1 MKALILTDGKAGH
14 ENQTRAFVSA
24 LSIDA
29 DIVKIEFKNA
39 FTKALSYL
47 IGPLPFAVT
56 RFLYKALPVD
66 GSQNYRLVVGT
77 GSGVFHAV
85 RSLAKVYRAK
95 SAVVLYPRGY
105 KLSSF
110 DCILAPAFDE
120 PAARPNVVKLPA
132 NFVNADSSFY
142 EKGVEAFKERYT
154 PKTSPAVAVVVGGP
168 NGASTMTAEWMKK
181 SLEDIFSKH
190 PGSQFY
196 VTTSRRTPKDVEAVI
211 DAMPWDYKLI
221 FSRDKF
227 NPIPAFVMLADVLYV
242 TAEST
247 GMLSEACSRGTAEV
261 YAIDNLKP
269 GRHKFRRF
277 LEQLTS
283 SGYVGGRKK
292 VDLTS
297 SVEKAREILKL

>member
-24 LSIDA
+24 LSLDA
-29 DIVKIEFKNA
+29 DVVKIEFKNA
-39 FTKALSYL
+39 FAKALSYL
-47 IGPLPFAVT
+47 AGALPFAFT
-56 RFLYKALPVD
+56 RFLYKSLPVD
-66 GSQNYRLVVGT
+66 NSSKYKLVVGT

-85 RSLAKVYRAK
+85 RSLAKAFGAK

-105 KLSSF
+105 RLSSF
-110 DCILAPAFDE
+110 DCILAPAFDN
-120 PAARPNVVKLPA
+120 PASRANIVKLPA

-142 EKGVEAFKERYT
+142 EKGVEAFKARYT
-154 PKTSPAVAVVVGGP
+154 PDFRPAIAVIIGGT
-168 NGASTMTAEWMKK
+168 NSSSTMTAEWMKK
-181 SLEDIFSKH
+181 SLDEIFSKH
-190 PGSQFY
+190 KGSQFY
-196 VTTSRRTPKDVEAVI
+196 VTTSRRTPKDVEAVV
-211 DAMPWDYKLI
+211 DSMAWDYKLI

-261 YAIDNLKP
+261 NALDNLKL
-269 GRHKFRRF
+269 GHHKFRRF
-277 LEQLTS
+277 LEQLTQA
-283 SGYVGGRKK
+283 GYIGGKKK